1 MKLSSVLSGMDRL
14 IMQVCFFFLV
24 FVNGSFLKTIVNK
37 KTPENQGEA
46 QQEVKM
52 LSLRHHCCASSEAQ
66 ASLGRGV
73 ADATHLSSLDRLARR
88 RNPCRHA
95 CECRVQLPG
104 SSG

>member
-1 MKLSSVLSGMDRL
+1 
-14 IMQVCFFFLV
+14 MQVCFFFLV

-66 ASLGRGV
+66 ASLDEVSRLRLHHPAWTGWHGGGIRAVMRASAAFSCRG
-73 ADATHLSSLDRLARR
+73 
-88 RNPCRHA
+88 P
-95 CECRVQLPG
+95 PG
-104 SSG
+104 PG